1 MHKLSPT
8 DELADI
14 RAEIARLRKREAVLF
29 ALIDAQPTP
38 PAHRPG
44 WPIRRDMQQI
54 AVYA

>member
-14 RAEIARLRKREAVLF
+14 RAEIARLRKREAVFF